1 MLPYLPFFILMGL
14 VLVQSFTNSQAE
26 ITLDGSIG
34 GVAKALPGPDYLIE
48 PQDGVLKGNNLF
60 HSFGHFNINHGES
73 ATFTGPEQVTSIIS
87 RVTGGQ
93 SSFIDGPLKSDIP
106 NADLYFLNPN
116 GVIFGFNADLDIK
129 GSFYLST
136 GDYLRFADGQHFDTH
151 SPSPILSV
159 AKPEAFGFLAHNTGK
174 ITIDNSKLETPVD
187 RNLSISGREI
197 EITRYGQLLGRLQ
210 LASIATSGEIKPSNV
225 TDNTSSQSST
235 LIVENGWLRAVRE
248 GQAGSVNLSNGTIRM
263 ENAVIKAEAGKIK
276 IYNTGKIT
284 IDHSSLETPANQ
296 NLSISGREIEI
307 TRSSQLSGQLQLDS
321 IAADRE
327 IKPSNV
333 TDNTSSQASILIVED
348 GWLVVNGSI
357 NLSERAIKMENTFI
371 NARAGKIQIMTTGA
385 LQFLKNSQIKKNLT
399 GGGDID
405 IELHGQQVEVSN
417 NALVLNSTS
426 GSIVIKATEQVKVQ
440 QGGSVS
446 SEAASHIDIQAPHI
460 TISKSGNISNL
471 GKVGKAGNI
480 HLAADYLVLNQG
492 GQINASSVGEQTA
505 GDITIEVTDAV
516 TISGGTTLDIND
528 DDFNS
533 SGISSSAHNSGPGG
547 HIQLT
552 ARSLSLDT
560 GGTIQTLTKGEG
572 KAGDIVINV
581 TNLTITSGSDIDASN
596 EGTNQEQG
604 GNITIH
610 AQGLVLITGEP
621 AEPTPAEAKVVKA
634 GFLGGIYSVALENAG
649 TGGDIHLTAGKLILR
664 QGGVISVGSTGTGN
678 AGNLQITVNGALELK
693 NAAIII
699 RSTQAGGG
707 NIQIQ
712 TPARIHL
719 VNSEIT
725 AQAQGLKAEHQGG
738 NVTLTNQDFCILNN
752 SLILASAKQGHG
764 GDIRIHSAN
773 FIQSPNSTLDAA
785 SELGV
790 DGQIEI
796 ESQEPHAQFDLV
808 ILPSAL
814 KEPEEL
820 SNRCAVRTRRDL
832 SQFNIINRDVPP
844 TTPADLQT
852 HSIRRPLD

>member
-34 GVAKALPGPDYLIE
+34 GVAKALPGPDYLIK

-60 HSFGHFNINHGES
+60 YSFGHFNLDLEES

-87 RVTGGQ
+87 RVTGGRP
-93 SSFIDGPLKSDIP
+93 SFIKGTLTSTIP
-106 NADLYFLNPN
+106 NADLYFLNPS
-116 GVIFGFNADLDIK
+116 GVTFGFDAVLDIQ
-129 GSFYLST
+129 GSFYVST
-136 GDYLRFADGQHFDTH
+136 ADYLRFADDQHFDSHLSSTV
-151 SPSPILSV
+151 LSV

-174 ITIDNSKLETPVD
+174 ITVDNVWLETTAN

-197 EITRYGQLLGRLQ
+197 EITQYSRLSGHLQ
-210 LASIATSGEIKPSNV
+210 LASIAAAGEIKPLKV

-235 LIVENGWLRAVRE
+235 LIVEDGLLEAARNDKEDVDRPGFT
-248 GQAGSVNLSNGTIRM
+248 QAGSINLSNGTIRM
-263 ENAVIKAEAGKIK
+263 ENAVIEAQ
-276 IYNTGKIT
+276 
-284 IDHSSLETPANQ
+284 D
-296 NLSISGREIEI
+296 
-307 TRSSQLSGQLQLDS
+307 
-321 IAADRE
+321 
-327 IKPSNV
+327 
-333 TDNTSSQASILIVED
+333 
-348 GWLVVNGSI
+348 
-357 NLSERAIKMENTFI
+357 
-371 NARAGKIQIMTTGA
+371 GKIQIITTGA
-385 LQFLKNSQIKKNLT
+385 LQLLKDSKIQILPTDKP
-399 GGGDID
+399 GGD

-417 NALVLNSTS
+417 GALVFNSTL
-426 GSIVIKATEQVKVQ
+426 GSAPGGDIVIKATEQVKVQ
-440 QGGSVS
+440 QGGSIRS
-446 SEAASHIDIQAPHI
+446 QSLGSGAAGHIDIQAPHI
-460 TISKSGNISNL
+460 TISQSGDISSL
-471 GKVGKAGNI
+471 GDVGKAGNI

-492 GQINASSVGEQTA
+492 GQINASSVGEQAA

-528 DDFNS
+528 DDFNP
-533 SGISSSAHNSGPGG
+533 SGISSSAHNSGSGG

-560 GGTIQTLTKGEG
+560 GGTIQTLSEGEG
-572 KAGDIVINV
+572 KAGDISIK
-581 TNLTITSGSDIDASN
+581 ITDLSISQGSDIDASN
-596 EGTNQEQG
+596 QGTNPDKG
-604 GNITIH
+604 GHITID
-610 AQGLVLITGEP
+610 AQGTVLITAQP
-621 AEPTPAEAKVVKA
+621 ATEEELGPNKLVLKP
-634 GFLGGIYSVALENAG
+634 GFLGGIYNTARNNGA
-649 TGGDIHLTAGKLILR
+649 GGDVQITAGKLILR
-664 QGGVISVGSTGTGN
+664 NGGVISTGSTGTGN
-678 AGNLQITVNGALELK
+678 AGNLQITVNGTLELE
-693 NAAIII
+693 NAAIIT
-699 RSTQAGGG
+699 RSTESGGG

-719 VNSEIT
+719 VNSKIT

-796 ESQEPHAQFDLV
+796 ESQEPHAQFNLV

-814 KEPEEL
+814 KEPEKL